1 MNDNKLMRDY
11 NYNDANKYMV
21 HWLTSIAVTDKSGA
35 ISNLF
40 WTNIV
45 QSTEGNVNKAYTF
58 VLLHN

>member
-1 MNDNKLMRDY
+1 MRDY